1 MQKSKNRNLHLVIH
15 GFALLHAVSAWVL
28 MSLGWSDQELLT
40 AMTIAMLIII
50 TQMYKYPV
58 DMSAAVILLS
68 IFAGFYLGTHGADLI
83 RAIIPKPQYA
93 ANIVTTFCVTE
104 LLGWATFVVVRGGE
118 RGKKG
123 DDEKR
128 KFKEER

>member
-1 MQKSKNRNLHLVIH
+1 MLKTKKGKLHLVIH
-15 GFALLHAVSAWVL
+15 GFALLHAISAWVL
-28 MSLGWSDQELLT
+28 MSVGWSDQELLT

-58 DMSAAVILLS
+58 DMSAAVILLC

-83 RAIIPKPQYA
+83 RAIVPNPQYA
-93 ANIVTTFCVTE
+93 ANIITTFCVTE

-118 RGKKG
+118 RGKNR
-123 DDEKR
+123 DNDKR
-128 KFKEER
+128 EFKEER